1 MGGPEI
7 KTRFGRKDAK
17 DSSESVE
24 SQVGRYGGWTQA
36 GRAQRAETQWRPV
49 EETAKPQKDGGLRW
63 FEWSLT

>member
-24 SQVGRYGGWTQA
+24 SQVGLGLNPP
-36 GRAQRAETQWRPV
+36 GRAQRAETGGDPWRKRQNLRKMVVWV
-49 EETAKPQKDGGLRW
+49 E
-63 FEWSLT
+63 FNIV